1 MGRSPSRRRMSGAAT
16 CTKLRE
22 RIPFGPMLFICLY
35 SEQERVFSSL
45 LSHEIEYHLFAIAN
59 SWCLYNDAEP
69 IVDPYVSG
77 LEVVVIV
84 VVTYDHP

>member
-1 MGRSPSRRRMSGAAT
+1 MSGAAT
-16 CTKLRE
+16 CTRLRE
-22 RIPFGPMLFICLY
+22 QIPFGPMLFIYLC
-35 SEQERVFSSL
+35 SEKENLSISL
-45 LSHEIEYHLFAIAN
+45 WSLNIEYHLFAIAN